1 MAIYVVPDIHGEYSK
16 LLNVMEKI
24 NKVRKP
30 HETVV
35 FLGDYIDRGDCSKDV
50 VNYMFELMSNDDNVV
65 ALLGN
70 HDDEFYNIMERV
82 ERLNIYDI
90 EWLSRYCIETLSSYG
105 VSTLPLK
112 YNSVEDNMR
121 DNFDF
126 IKEELIKLKKSEDY
140 RKFKILMVNCR
151 KYYKEGKYIFSHS
164 GGVSYKP
171 VEEQTVN
178 ELIWT
183 RDFKPRNDDYIYVC
197 GHTPTG
203 SGEVEKNGSMLM
215 CDVGAVFRDI
225 EIPLIKLEEDT
236 YGLPRIH

>member
-1 MAIYVVPDIHGEYSK
+1 MAIYVVPDIHGEYNK

-24 NKVRKP
+24 NEVRKP
-30 HETVV
+30 DETIV

-50 VNYMFELMSNDDNVV
+50 VNYVFNLISNDDNIV

-90 EWLSRYCIETLSSYG
+90 EWLSRYCVETLSSYG

-126 IKEELIKLKKSEDY
+126 IKKELIKFKKSDNY
-140 RKFKILMVNCR
+140 RKFKILMANCR
-151 KYYKEGKYIFSHS
+151 KYYKEGKYIFTHS

-171 VEEQTVN
+171 VEEQSLD
-178 ELIWT
+178 ELLWS
-183 RDFKPRNDDYIYVC
+183 RDFKPRNDDYVYVC
-197 GHTPTG
+197 GHTPTN
-203 SGEVEKNGSMLM
+203 SREVERVGNILM
-215 CDVGAVFRDI
+215 CDVGAAFGITELPFV
-225 EIPLIKLEEDT
+225 KLE
-236 YGLPRIH
+236 

>member
-1 MAIYVVPDIHGEYSK
+1 MAIYVVPDIHGEYTK
-16 LLNVMEKI
+16 LVNVMEKI

-30 HETVV
+30 NETIV
-35 FLGDYIDRGDCSKDV
+35 FLGDYIDRGKRSKDV
-50 VNYMFELMSNDDNVV
+50 VNYMFDIMSNDDNVV

-70 HDDEFYNIMERV
+70 HDDEFYNIMERA

-126 IKEELIKLKKSEDY
+126 IKEELIKLKKSDDY
-140 RKFKILMVNCR
+140 RKFKLLMVNCR

-178 ELIWT
+178 ELIWS
-183 RDFKPRNDDYIYVC
+183 RDFKTRNDDYIYVC
-197 GHTPTG
+197 GHTPTN
-203 SGEVEKNGSMLM
+203 SREVEQIGNILM
-215 CDVGAVFRDI
+215 CDVGAVFGVS
-225 EIPLIKLEEDT
+225 ELPLIRLEE
-236 YGLPRIH
+236 

>member
-16 LLNVMEKI
+16 LINVMEKI

-30 HETVV
+30 SETIV
-35 FLGDYIDRGDCSKDV
+35 FLGDYVDRGDRSKDV
-50 VNYMFELMSNDDNVV
+50 VNYMFKLLSNDDNVV

-90 EWLSRYCIETLSSYG
+90 EWLSRYCVETLSSYG

-126 IKEELIKLKKSEDY
+126 IKEELIKLKKSDNY

-171 VEEQTVN
+171 IEEQSLD
-178 ELIWT
+178 ELLWS
-183 RDFKPRNDDYIYVC
+183 RDFKPRNDGYIYVC
-197 GHTPTG
+197 GHTPT
-203 SGEVEKNGSMLM
+203 SSRDVEENGSMLM
-215 CDVGAVFRDI
+215 CDVGAVFGHT
-225 EIPLIKLEEDT
+225 ELPLIKLE
-236 YGLPRIH
+236 G

>member
-1 MAIYVVPDIHGEYSK
+1 MPIYVVPDIHGEYTK
-16 LLNVMEKI
+16 LVNVMEKI

-30 HETVV
+30 NETIV
-35 FLGDYIDRGDCSKDV
+35 FLGDYIDRGKRSKDV
-50 VNYMFELMSNDDNVV
+50 VNYMFEIMSNDDNIV

-126 IKEELIKLKKSEDY
+126 IKGKLIKLKQSEDY
-140 RKFKILMVNCR
+140 RKFKLLMVNCR

-178 ELIWT
+178 ELIWS

-215 CDVGAVFRDI
+215 CDVGVVFRDI
-225 EIPLIKLEEDT
+225 EIPFIKLEEE
-236 YGLPRIH
+236 

>member
-1 MAIYVVPDIHGEYSK
+1 MAIYVVPDIHGEYNK

-24 NKVRKP
+24 NKIRKP
-30 HETVV
+30 NETIV
-35 FLGDYIDRGDCSKDV
+35 FLGDYIDRGDRSKDV
-50 VNYMFELMSNDDNVV
+50 VNYMFEIMSNDDNIV

-70 HDDEFYNIMERV
+70 HDDEFYNIMERA

-126 IKEELIKLKKSEDY
+126 IKEELIKLKKSDDY
-140 RKFKILMVNCR
+140 RKFKLLMVNCR

-178 ELIWT
+178 ELIWS
-183 RDFKPRNDDYIYVC
+183 RDFKTRNDDYIYVC
-197 GHTPTG
+197 GHTPTN
-203 SGEVEKNGSMLM
+203 SREVEQIGNILM
-215 CDVGAVFRDI
+215 CDVRAVFGVS
-225 EIPLIKLEEDT
+225 ELPLIRLEE
-236 YGLPRIH
+236 

>member
-1 MAIYVVPDIHGEYSK
+1 MAIFVVPDIHGEYKK
-16 LLNVMEKI
+16 LVDIMEKI

-30 HETVV
+30 KETIV
-35 FLGDYIDRGDCSKDV
+35 FLGDYIDRGDRSKDV

-70 HDDEFYNIMERV
+70 HDDEFYNIIERV

-126 IKEELIKLKKSEDY
+126 IKSELNKLKESEDY

-151 KYYKEGKYIFSHS
+151 KYYKESKYIFSHS

-171 VEEQTVN
+171 VEKQTVN
-178 ELIWT
+178 ELIWS

-197 GHTPTG
+197 GHTPTN
-203 SGEVEKNGSMLM
+203 SREVEQIGNILM
-215 CDVGAVFRDI
+215 CDVGVVFGVS
-225 EIPLIKLEEDT
+225 EIPLIRLD
-236 YGLPRIH
+236 

>member
-1 MAIYVVPDIHGEYSK
+1 MPIYVVPDIHGEYTK
-16 LLNVMEKI
+16 LVNVMEKI

-30 HETVV
+30 NETIV
-35 FLGDYIDRGDCSKDV
+35 FLGDYIDRGKRSKDV
-50 VNYMFELMSNDDNVV
+50 VNYMFEIMSNDDNIV

-126 IKEELIKLKKSEDY
+126 IKGELIKLKQSEDY
-140 RKFKILMVNCR
+140 RKFKLLMVNCR

-178 ELIWT
+178 ELIWS
-183 RDFKPRNDDYIYVC
+183 RDFKPRNDDYVYVC
-197 GHTPTG
+197 GHTPTN
-203 SGEVEKNGSMLM
+203 SREVEQVGNILM
-215 CDVGAVFRDI
+215 CDVGAVFGVN
-225 EIPLIKLEEDT
+225 EIPLIKLD
-236 YGLPRIH
+236 

>member
-1 MAIYVVPDIHGEYSK
+1 MPIYVVPDIHGEYTK
-16 LLNVMEKI
+16 LVNVMEKI

-30 HETVV
+30 NETIV
-35 FLGDYIDRGDCSKDV
+35 FLGDYIDRGKRSKDV
-50 VNYMFELMSNDDNVV
+50 VNYMFEIMSNDDNIV

-126 IKEELIKLKKSEDY
+126 IKGELIKLKQSEDY
-140 RKFKILMVNCR
+140 RKFKLLMVNCR

-178 ELIWT
+178 ELIWS

-225 EIPLIKLEEDT
+225 EIPLIKLEEGT

>member
-1 MAIYVVPDIHGEYSK
+1 MAIYVVPDIHGEYNK

-30 HETVV
+30 NETIV
-35 FLGDYIDRGDCSKDV
+35 FLGDYIDRGKRSKDV
-50 VNYMFELMSNDDNVV
+50 VNYIFALMSNDDNIV

-70 HDDEFYNIMERV
+70 HDYEFYSIMESSDRV
-82 ERLNIYDI
+82 EFKYL
-90 EWLSRYCIETLSSYG
+90 EWLSRYCVETLSSYG

-126 IKEELIKLKKSEDY
+126 IKEELIKFKKSDNY
-140 RKFKILMVNCR
+140 RKFKILMANCR
-151 KYYKEGKYIFSHS
+151 KYYKEGKYIFTHS

-171 VEEQTVN
+171 VEEQSLG
-178 ELIWT
+178 ELLWS

-197 GHTPTG
+197 GHTPT
-203 SGEVEKNGSMLM
+203 SSREVERIGNILM
-215 CDVGAVFRDI
+215 CDVGAVFGVS
-225 EIPLIKLEEDT
+225 ELPLIRLE
-236 YGLPRIH
+236 G

>member
-1 MAIYVVPDIHGEYSK
+1 MAIYVVPDIHGEYNK
-16 LLNVMEKI
+16 LLNVIRRI
-24 NKVRKP
+24 NKVREP
-30 HETVV
+30 NETIV
-35 FLGDYIDRGDCSKDV
+35 FLGDYIDRGDNSKDV
-50 VNYMFELMSNDDNVV
+50 VNYIFALMSNDDNIV

-70 HDDEFYNIMERV
+70 HDYEFYNIMERV

-126 IKEELIKLKKSEDY
+126 IKEELIKLKKSDNY
-140 RKFKILMVNCR
+140 RKFKILMANCR

-171 VEEQTVN
+171 IEEQTIN

-183 RDFKPRNDDYIYVC
+183 RDFKPRNDDYTYVC
-197 GHTPTG
+197 GHTPT
-203 SGEVEKNGSMLM
+203 SSREVEQIGNILM
-215 CDVGAVFRDI
+215 CDVGAVFGVS
-225 EIPLIKLEEDT
+225 ELPLIKLEE
-236 YGLPRIH
+236 

>member
-1 MAIYVVPDIHGEYSK
+1 MAIYVVPDIHGEYNK

-30 HETVV
+30 NEKIV
-35 FLGDYIDRGDCSKDV
+35 FLGDYIDRGDRSKDV
-50 VNYMFELMSNDDNVV
+50 VNYMFEIMSNDDNIV

-121 DNFDF
+121 DNFYF

-140 RKFKILMVNCR
+140 RKFKLLMVNCR

-178 ELIWT
+178 ELIWS

-197 GHTPTG
+197 GHTPTN
-203 SGEVEKNGSMLM
+203 SREVEQIGNILM
-215 CDVGAVFRDI
+215 CDVGAVFGVS
-225 EIPLIKLEEDT
+225 ELPLIKLEE
-236 YGLPRIH
+236 

>member
-1 MAIYVVPDIHGEYSK
+1 MAIYVVPDIHGEYNK

-30 HETVV
+30 NETIV
-35 FLGDYIDRGDCSKDV
+35 FLGDYIDRGDRSKDV
-50 VNYMFELMSNDDNVV
+50 VNYMFEIMSNDDNVV
-65 ALLGN
+65 VLLGN
-70 HDDEFYNIMERV
+70 HDGEFYNIMERV

-126 IKEELIKLKKSEDY
+126 IKEELIKLKKSDDY

-183 RDFKPRNDDYIYVC
+183 RDFKPRKDDYVYVC
-197 GHTPTG
+197 GHTPTN
-203 SGEVEKNGSMLM
+203 SREVEQVGNILM
-215 CDVGAVFRDI
+215 CDVGAVFGVN
-225 EIPLIKLEEDT
+225 EIPLIKLD
-236 YGLPRIH
+236 

>member
-1 MAIYVVPDIHGEYSK
+1 MAIYVVPDIHGEYNK

-30 HETVV
+30 NETIV
-35 FLGDYIDRGDCSKDV
+35 FLGDYIDRGDRSKDV
-50 VNYMFELMSNDDNVV
+50 VNYMFEIMSNDDNIV

-70 HDDEFYNIMERV
+70 HDDEFYNIMERA

-126 IKEELIKLKKSEDY
+126 IKEELIKLKKSDDY
-140 RKFKILMVNCR
+140 RKFKLLMVNCR

-178 ELIWT
+178 ELIWS
-183 RDFKPRNDDYIYVC
+183 RDFKTRNDDYIYVC
-197 GHTPTG
+197 GHTPTN
-203 SGEVEKNGSMLM
+203 SREVEQIGNILM
-215 CDVGAVFRDI
+215 CDVGAVFGVS
-225 EIPLIKLEEDT
+225 ELPLIRLEE
-236 YGLPRIH
+236 

>member
-1 MAIYVVPDIHGEYSK
+1 MPIYVVPDIHGEYTK
-16 LLNVMEKI
+16 LVNVMEKI

-30 HETVV
+30 NETIV
-35 FLGDYIDRGDCSKDV
+35 FLGDYIDRGKRSKDV
-50 VNYMFELMSNDDNVV
+50 VNYMFEIMSNDDNVV

-70 HDDEFYNIMERV
+70 HDDEFYSIMERA

-126 IKEELIKLKKSEDY
+126 IKEELIKLKKSDDY
-140 RKFKILMVNCR
+140 RKFKLLMVNCR

-171 VEEQTVN
+171 VEEQTVS
-178 ELIWT
+178 ELIWS
-183 RDFKPRNDDYIYVC
+183 RDFKTRNDDYIYVC
-197 GHTPTG
+197 GHTPTN
-203 SGEVEKNGSMLM
+203 SREVEQIGNILM
-215 CDVGAVFRDI
+215 CDVGAVFGVS
-225 EIPLIKLEEDT
+225 ELPLIRLEE
-236 YGLPRIH
+236 

>member
-1 MAIYVVPDIHGEYSK
+1 MAIYVVPDIHGEYNK
-16 LLNVMEKI
+16 LLNVIRRI
-24 NKVRKP
+24 NKVREP
-30 HETVV
+30 NETIV
-35 FLGDYIDRGDCSKDV
+35 FLGDYIDRGDNSKDV
-50 VNYMFELMSNDDNVV
+50 VNYIFALMSNDDNIV

-70 HDDEFYNIMERV
+70 HDYEFYNIMERV

-90 EWLSRYCIETLSSYG
+90 EWLSRYCVETLSSYG

-126 IKEELIKLKKSEDY
+126 IKEELIKFKKSDNY
-140 RKFKILMVNCR
+140 KKFKILMANCR

-171 VEEQTVN
+171 IEEQTIN
-178 ELIWT
+178 ELIWS

-197 GHTPTG
+197 GHTPT
-203 SGEVEKNGSMLM
+203 SSREVEKNGSMLM
-215 CDVGAVFRDI
+215 CDVGAAFGHTD
-225 EIPLIKLEEDT
+225 IPLIKLE
-236 YGLPRIH
+236 G

>member
-1 MAIYVVPDIHGEYSK
+1 MAIFVVPDIHGEYKK
-16 LLNVMEKI
+16 LVDIMEKI

-30 HETVV
+30 KETIV
-35 FLGDYIDRGDCSKDV
+35 FLGDYIDRGDRSKDV

-70 HDDEFYNIMERV
+70 HDDEFYNIIERV

-126 IKEELIKLKKSEDY
+126 IKSELNKLKESEDY

-151 KYYKEGKYIFSHS
+151 KYYKESKYIFSHS

-171 VEEQTVN
+171 VEKQTVN
-178 ELIWT
+178 ELIWS
-183 RDFKPRNDDYIYVC
+183 RDFKPRKDDYIYVC
-197 GHTPTG
+197 GHTPTN
-203 SGEVEKNGSMLM
+203 SREVEQIGNILM
-215 CDVGAVFRDI
+215 CDVGAVFGVS
-225 EIPLIKLEEDT
+225 EIPLIRLD
-236 YGLPRIH
+236 

>member
-1 MAIYVVPDIHGEYSK
+1 MAIYVVPETHGEYSK
-16 LLNVMEKI
+16 LLNVMQKI

-30 HETVV
+30 NETIV
-35 FLGDYIDRGDCSKDV
+35 FLGDYIDRGKRSKDV
-50 VNYMFELMSNDDNVV
+50 VNYMFEIMSNDDNIV

-70 HDDEFYNIMERV
+70 HDDEFYNIMERA

-126 IKEELIKLKKSEDY
+126 IKEELIKLKKSDDY
-140 RKFKILMVNCR
+140 RKFKLLMVNCR

-178 ELIWT
+178 ELIWS
-183 RDFKPRNDDYIYVC
+183 RDFKTRNDDYIYVC
-197 GHTPTG
+197 GHTPTN
-203 SGEVEKNGSMLM
+203 SREVEQIGNILM
-215 CDVGAVFRDI
+215 CDVGAVFGVS
-225 EIPLIKLEEDT
+225 ELPLIRLEE
-236 YGLPRIH
+236 

>member
-1 MAIYVVPDIHGEYSK
+1 MAIYVVPDIHGEYNK

-24 NKVRKP
+24 NEVRKP
-30 HETVV
+30 DETIV

-50 VNYMFELMSNDDNVV
+50 VNYVFNLISNDDNIV

-90 EWLSRYCIETLSSYG
+90 EWLSRYCVETLSSYG

-126 IKEELIKLKKSEDY
+126 IKEELIKFKKSDNY
-140 RKFKILMVNCR
+140 RKFKILMANCR
-151 KYYKEGKYIFSHS
+151 KYYKEGKYIFTHS

-171 VEEQTVN
+171 VEEQSLD
-178 ELIWT
+178 ELLWS
-183 RDFKPRNDDYIYVC
+183 RDFKPRNDDYVYVC
-197 GHTPTG
+197 GHTPTN
-203 SGEVEKNGSMLM
+203 SREVERVGNILM
-215 CDVGAVFRDI
+215 CDVGASFGITELPFV
-225 EIPLIKLEEDT
+225 KLE
-236 YGLPRIH
+236 